1 MKTGLK
7 VLAVAAA
14 FAFSGVAMADKAK
27 FDGVCADCHEAGD
40 FAGKSAADLTTAIKG
55 QMGKGKHKKL
65 ALSDAE
71 AASLAAYLSTAK

>member
-14 FAFSGVAMADKAK
+14 IAFSGVALADKAK
-27 FDGVCADCHEAGD
+27 FEGACADCHEASE
-40 FAGKSAADLTTAIKG
+40 FAGKPAAELTKSIKDH
-55 QMGKGKHKKL
+55 MGKGKHKKL
-65 ALSDAE
+65 TLTDAE